1 MLLTTIHQQT
11 TIFMRNI
18 VFTLCALLSLNIVA
32 QNITE
37 AKEVQESLIQ
47 KEQLHK
53 KSIVKNINFNNIG
66 PTIMS
71 GRVADV
77 DVNPNNPTEFYVGY
91 ASGGLWYTNNN
102 GTTFIP
108 VLDNSPTQ
116 NVGDIAID
124 WKSGTIWVGTGEK
137 NSSRS
142 SYAGIGILK
151 STDQGKTWQNMG
163 LPDSHN
169 VSRILINT
177 KNSDEVIIGVIGH
190 LYSQNKE
197 RGIFKTTDG
206 GKTWNKTLF
215 INNDTGII
223 DVEAAPQN
231 FNTMYAASWQ
241 RERKAWNFNGSG
253 KHSAIYKSTDAGNT
267 WTKISEKNGFP
278 EGDGVGRIGLA
289 VYDENTVY
297 ALHDSQFRRPS
308 DKKSKSSIGLAKED
322 FKTMSKEDFL
332 KLSDKELNSYLK
344 TNGFQEKYR
353 AENVKQMVRVGS
365 VKPIDL
371 AKYLEDANSLLFD
384 TPVIGAE
391 VFKTTNGGK
400 SWKRTHEGYIDG
412 LYYSYGYYF
421 GEVRVDPQDV
431 NAIYVLGVPILK
443 SKDGGKS
450 FTSISRENVHS
461 DHQAL
466 WVNHNKKGHLLNG
479 NDGGLNLSYD
489 DGESW
494 IKLNNPAVGQFY

>member
-1 MLLTTIHQQT
+1 
-11 TIFMRNI
+11 MRNI

-77 DVNPNNPTEFYVGY
+77 DVNPDNPTEFYVGY

-102 GTTFIP
+102 GTTFTP

-163 LPDSHN
+163 LPDSHH
-169 VSRILINT
+169 VSRILINP

-190 LYSQNKE
+190 LYSPNKE

-223 DVEAAPQN
+223 DVEAATQN
-231 FNTMYAASWQ
+231 FNIMYAASWQ
-241 RERKAWNFNGSG
+241 RERKAWNFDGSG
-253 KHSAIYKSTDAGNT
+253 
-267 WTKISEKNGFP
+267 
-278 EGDGVGRIGLA
+278 
-289 VYDENTVY
+289 
-297 ALHDSQFRRPS
+297 
-308 DKKSKSSIGLAKED
+308 
-322 FKTMSKEDFL
+322 
-332 KLSDKELNSYLK
+332 
-344 TNGFQEKYR
+344 
-353 AENVKQMVRVGS
+353 
-365 VKPIDL
+365 
-371 AKYLEDANSLLFD
+371 
-384 TPVIGAE
+384 
-391 VFKTTNGGK
+391 
-400 SWKRTHEGYIDG
+400 
-412 LYYSYGYYF
+412 
-421 GEVRVDPQDV
+421 
-431 NAIYVLGVPILK
+431 
-443 SKDGGKS
+443 
-450 FTSISRENVHS
+450 
-461 DHQAL
+461 
-466 WVNHNKKGHLLNG
+466 
-479 NDGGLNLSYD
+479 
-489 DGESW
+489 
-494 IKLNNPAVGQFY
+494 